1 MAVTHTRPVTNANQL
16 RKQYLD
22 FFAERGHAVIP
33 SAPLI
38 PENDPTVLFTTA
50 GMHPLVPYLLGE
62 PHPLGSRLVDV
73 QKCLRTDDIDEVGDL
88 THLTFFEMLGNWSLG
103 NYFKREALAWSWE
116 FLTQVLGLEPERI
129 SVSVFEGDADAARDD
144 ESAEIWRS
152 LGVPPE
158 RIHYLPKKDNWW
170 GPAGQTGPC
179 GPDSEM
185 FYDVGKDA
193 CGPDCQP
200 GCSCGKYVEIWNDV
214 FMQYNKQADG
224 TYTRLAQ
231 QNVDTG
237 MGVERTTAVL
247 QGKDDPFQTELF
259 ADLIGRIEELG
270 GKQYGADTG
279 RAMRIVADHIRAST
293 FLIADGVTPSNVE
306 RGYILRRLIRRA
318 IRYGREL
325 GLGEGFTPRLAEVVV
340 EQYGSAYPELDRAKV
355 QIGEKLQDE
364 ETKFSRTLSRGLR
377 EFEKV
382 VADVRRQG
390 GTEISPKDAF
400 RLYDTHGFP
409 ISLTRELAAEQ
420 GIAVDEAAFQ
430 RLFEEHQN
438 KSRNS
443 AGSFKGGLADH
454 GEMTTR
460 LHTATHLL
468 HQALR
473 DVLGKHVSQKG
484 SNITPERLRFDFS
497 HPERMTE
504 EQVRQVEA
512 IVNERIR
519 ENLPVQMETRS
530 LDEALG
536 AGALAFFADRYG
548 EVVKV
553 YRIGTYSME
562 VCGGPH
568 VASTGELGGFKI
580 LKEEAVGQGVRRIR
594 AVVEGE
600 KVA

>member
-1 MAVTHTRPVTNANQL
+1 MAVTQTRPVTSANQL

-62 PHPLGSRLVDV
+62 RHPLGNRLVDV

-152 LGVPPE
+152 LGVPSE
-158 RIHYLPKKDNWW
+158 RIYFLPKKDNWW

-193 CGPDCQP
+193 CGPDCRP
-200 GCSCGKYVEIWNDV
+200 GCACGKYVEIWNDV

-224 TYTRLAQ
+224 TYTLLAQ
-231 QNVDTG
+231 RNVDTG

-270 GKQYGADTG
+270 GKQYGPDTG

-355 QIGEKLQDE
+355 QISEKLRDE
-364 ETKFSRTLSRGLR
+364 EAKFSRTLSRGLR

-382 VADVRRQG
+382 VAEVRRQG

-430 RLFEEHQN
+430 HLFEDHQN
-438 KSRNS
+438 KSRSS

-473 DVLGKHVSQKG
+473 DVLGTHVSQKG

-530 LDEALG
+530 LDEALRE
-536 AGALAFFADRYG
+536 GALAFFADRYG

-568 VASTGELGGFKI
+568 VASTGELGSFKI

-594 AVVEGE
+594 AVVEGGGS
-600 KVA
+600 